1 MRRPA
6 KLVIRGIVAG
16 IALASL
22 GFMVASPAS
31 AHTNNIY
38 GFVNY
43 DGPSGFATFDRTN
56 ADATLLPALLS
67 TGPDHVLGIDITNEV
82 ASGVGVTYNASDT
95 YYTFTWDHTTGAILS
110 VVGAYVA
117 GATSL
122 DNMRGLDTLP
132 DGTLVTWV
140 DYTLDSGKGS
150 ASYSA
155 IATVNSTTGELT
167 PVIDMS
173 DLLQGDPPG
182 YSLQEIATDP
192 ISGSTFALLLAT
204 SSSAPA
210 FVQLNFSLN
219 SHSVPTTFGGT
230 GFENGDFRGA
240 DFDADGTLYFIFN
253 NNQRDRYEL
262 SSVSGPATWAT
273 APRTVIGDAAGNLG
287 TNVIDPYAL
296 AVEYTPPV
304 SPALAKT
311 GAEFPTALLLLGSV
325 AVLAG
330 AVTVVT
336 VSRKRR
342 TA

>member
-31 AHTNNIY
+31 AHTKNIY

-67 TGPDHVLGIDITNEV
+67 TGGAEVLGIDITNEV
-82 ASGVGVTYNASDT
+82 ASGVGVTHSESHT
-95 YYTFTWDHTTGAILS
+95 YYTFTWDHTTGAFLS
-110 VVGAYVA
+110 SVGAYIA
-117 GATSL
+117 GAISL

-140 DYTLDSGKGS
+140 DYTLDNGKGS

-182 YSLQEIATDP
+182 NCHRPDLWRNLRVASRDFIQCACVRSVEFQPQLSLGAHH
-192 ISGSTFALLLAT
+192 
-204 SSSAPA
+204 
-210 FVQLNFSLN
+210 V
-219 SHSVPTTFGGT
+219 
-230 GFENGDFRGA
+230 RGHR
-240 DFDADGTLYFIFN
+240 I
-253 NNQRDRYEL
+253 RE
-262 SSVSGPATWAT
+262 
-273 APRTVIGDAAGNLG
+273 
-287 TNVIDPYAL
+287 
-296 AVEYTPPV
+296 
-304 SPALAKT
+304 
-311 GAEFPTALLLLGSV
+311 
-325 AVLAG
+325 
-330 AVTVVT
+330 
-336 VSRKRR
+336 RR
-342 TA
+342 LPWRRLRC